1 MENQRIRLS
10 KSMLKQALICLLKT
24 KAIEK
29 ITVYELC
36 QQAQIN
42 RTTFYKYYGSPYGL
56 LDDIEN
62 DLFRELEKLLAT
74 GMQAEFD
81 CLVQV
86 LRYLDAEQEKCC
98 VLINTVPDQE
108 FSEKL
113 FRLPAIHALLQN
125 HMPDHYT
132 EKQQEYIKLFVCQGG
147 YAIIRQWL
155 NKENRETPEEIAS
168 LLNALSTLILR
179 PL

>member
-1 MENQRIRLS
+1 MCIRDRFIASFLRNP
-10 KSMLKQALICLLKT
+10 
-24 KAIEK
+24 E
-29 ITVYELC
+29 IT
-36 QQAQIN
+36 
-42 RTTFYKYYGSPYGL
+42 
-56 LDDIEN
+56 D
-62 DLFRELEKLLAT
+62 
-74 GMQAEFD
+74 
-81 CLVQV
+81 
-86 LRYLDAEQEKCC
+86 
-98 VLINTVPDQE
+98 
-108 FSEKL
+108 
-113 FRLPAIHALLQN
+113 AIHALLQN